1 MRLGLTFDLKPPG
14 ASPAPG
20 EPDDRFEEYDPPETV
35 EALARTLGELG
46 HEVVPLGGGRAFLE
60 RILREKVDFVFN
72 IAEGQGTGRSR
83 EAQVPAV
90 LEMLGIPYA
99 LSDPLTLSISLDKAL
114 TKRLVALAGV
124 AVPRDL
130 LVRTPE
136 DLRAP
141 AGLPF
146 PCLAKPAYEGSSKG
160 VRDDSVLRSFEE
172 VAARVPALLAAYRQP
187 VLLEEFVEGDEYTV
201 GVVGNDPPRA
211 VGAMRIRPRGGPD
224 PHFVYSIEAKRDW
237 RRRVAYDVP
246 PPLSPEELH
255 RLYTSAVAAFGAIGC
270 RDAARVD
277 FRVRN
282 GVPVFLEINPLPGLS
297 PDYGDLPILARG
309 HGLPYPGLIRA
320 ILDAAFRRQGL
331 A

>member
-20 EPDDRFEEYDPPETV
+20 EPDDRYEEYDPPETV

-46 HEVVPLGGGRAFLE
+46 HEVVRLGGGRPFLE
-60 RILREKVDFVFN
+60 RILHEKVDFVFN

-99 LSDPLTLSISLDKAL
+99 LSDPLTLSLSLDKAL

-124 AVPRDL
+124 SVPRDL
-130 LVRTPE
+130 LVRSPA
-136 DLRAP
+136 DLRGLGA
-141 AGLPF
+141 LPF

-160 VRDDSVLRSFEE
+160 VRDDSVLGGSEE
-172 VAARVPALLAAYRQP
+172 AAARVPALLAAYRQP

-211 VGAMRIRPRGGPD
+211 VGAMRIRPRQGPD
-224 PHFVYSIEAKRDW
+224 PRFVYSIEAKRDW

-246 PPLSPEELH
+246 PPLSPEEVH
-255 RLYTSAVAAFGAIGC
+255 TLYTSAVAAFGAIGC

-277 FRVRN
+277 FRMRD

-309 HGLPYPGLIRA
+309 HGIPYPELLRR
-320 ILDAAFRRQGL
+320 ILEAAFRRCGL

>member
-14 ASPAPG
+14 ALPAPG
-20 EPDDRFEEYDPPETV
+20 EPDDRYEEYDPPETV
-35 EALARTLGELG
+35 EALARTLKELG
-46 HEVVPLGGGRAFLE
+46 HEVVRLGGGRPFLE
-60 RILREKVDFVFN
+60 RILHEKVDFVFN

-99 LSDPLTLSISLDKAL
+99 LSDPLTLSLSLDKAL

-124 AVPRDL
+124 SVPRDL
-130 LVRTPE
+130 LVRSPA
-136 DLRAP
+136 DLRGLGA
-141 AGLPF
+141 LPF

-160 VRDDSVLRSFEE
+160 VRDDSVLGGPEE
-172 VAARVPALLAAYRQP
+172 AAARVPALLAAYRQP

-201 GVVGNDPPRA
+201 GVLGNDPPRA
-211 VGAMRIRPRGGPD
+211 VGAMRIRPRQGPD
-224 PHFVYSIEAKRDW
+224 PRFVYSIEAKRDW

-246 PPLSPEELH
+246 PPLSPEEVH
-255 RLYTSAVAAFGAIGC
+255 ALYTSAVAAFGAIGC

-277 FRVRN
+277 FRMRD

-309 HGLPYPGLIRA
+309 HGIPYPELLRR
-320 ILDAAFRRQGL
+320 ILETAFRRCGL

>member
-14 ASPAPG
+14 AALAPG
-20 EPDDRFEEYDPPETV
+20 EPDDRFEEFDPPETV

-46 HEVVPLGGGRAFLE
+46 HDVVLLGGGRPFLE
-60 RILREKVDFVFN
+60 KILETPVDFVFN
-72 IAEGQGTGRSR
+72 IAEGRGTGRSR

-90 LEMLGIPYA
+90 LEMLEIPYA

-114 TKRLVALAGV
+114 TKRLVALEGV

-136 DLRAP
+136 DLRR
-141 AGLPF
+141 AGDLPF

-160 VRDDSVLRSFEE
+160 VRDDSVLHGPEE
-172 VAARVPALLAAYRQP
+172 ARAKVPALLAAYRQP
-187 VLLEEFVEGDEYTV
+187 ILLEEFVEGDEYTV

-211 VGAMRIRPRGGPD
+211 VGAMRIRPREGPD
-224 PHFVYSIEAKRDW
+224 PRFVYSIEAKREW

-246 PPLSPEELH
+246 APLPAEEVR
-255 RLYTSAVAAFGAIGC
+255 RLFSDAVKAFAAIGC

-277 FRVRN
+277 FRIRR
-282 GVPVFLEINPLPGLS
+282 GTPVFLEINPLPGLS

-309 HGLPYPGLIRA
+309 HGLSYPELLGR
-320 ILDAAFRRQGL
+320 ILDAAFRRCGL